1 MNDASKEPLKSPS
14 WIGRPMIRSRSCPMN
29 WNAARLARRMRPS
42 EQSKTSP
49 SDAPSTMASS
59 SSASPESPPRD
70 DQGCSG
76 RSKPF
81 NFPEMSSSSPIS
93 NGSPYAQDVPIGSRY
108 IAGPDRGRLGA
119 TAEPDCRVCLCSPES
134 LKHLNEQTNRPYTSL
149 LRNETIVRPEA
160 RVSRC
165 LPEVRE
171 RE

>member
-1 MNDASKEPLKSPS
+1 MKWE
-14 WIGRPMIRSRSCPMN
+14 
-29 WNAARLARRMRPS
+29 AARLDRRMRPS
-42 EQSKTSP
+42 EKSKTSP

-70 DQGCSG
+70 DQGCSS

-108 IAGPDRGRLGA
+108 VAGRDRGRLGA
-119 TAEPDCRVCLCSPES
+119 AAEPDCRVCRCSPES
-134 LKHLNEQTNRPYTSL
+134 LKRLNEQTNGPYASL
-149 LRNETIVRPEA
+149 PRNETIVRPEA

-171 RE
+171 RQ